1 MQKINFS
8 ILIIALFILGACA
21 GAQIFPTAESE
32 FEKGLALFNE
42 GKYEQALP
50 YFTKATEMDAN
61 HMKSY
66 LYIGRSYLKLNRWI
80 DAISPLK
87 KAYTLAPQE
96 TTKAITGDLFNAFLG
111 AGVAEFQKGNYRGA
125 IDFLKEGL
133 NLKPGSKEALGQ
145 LGKTLLAFGTKL
157 LGEKRIPEAIS
168 AFREALQVSPNN
180 FAAYL
185 GLAKAFFQSGDFG
198 KALQAVRES
207 IKIDPKSEEAQSL
220 FLELLKGK

>member
-1 MQKINFS
+1 VPVQVH
-8 ILIIALFILGACA
+8 
-21 GAQIFPTAESE
+21 
-32 FEKGLALFNE
+32 
-42 GKYEQALP
+42 KYFQLP
-50 YFTKATEMDAN
+50 KVN
-61 HMKSY
+61 
-66 LYIGRSYLKLNRWI
+66 
-80 DAISPLK
+80 LK

-111 AGVAEFQKGNYRGA
+111 TGVAEFQKGNYRGA
-125 IDFLKEGL
+125 IGFLKEGL
-133 NLKPGSKEALGQ
+133 KLKPGSKEAPGQ

>member
-1 MQKINFS
+1 MQRKKNLVLVS
-8 ILIIALFILGACA
+8 ALTILVSCA

-32 FEKGLALFNE
+32 FEKGLTLFNN

-66 LYIGRSYLKLNRWI
+66 LYMGRSYLKLNRWL

-87 KAYTLAPQE
+87 KAYSLAPQE
-96 TTKAITGDLFNAFLG
+96 TTKAIGGDLFNAFLG
-111 AGVAEFQKGNYRGA
+111 AGVAEFQKGNYQGA
-125 IDFLKEGL
+125 INFLKEGL
-133 NLKPGSKEALGQ
+133 NLKPGSKVALGQ
-145 LGKTLLAFGTKL
+145 LGKTLLAFRTKL
-157 LGEKRIPEAIS
+157 LGEKRFPEAIS
-168 AFREALQVSPNN
+168 AFKEALQVSPNN

-185 GLAKAFFQSGDFG
+185 GMAKAFFQSGDFA

-207 IKIDPKSEEAQSL
+207 IKIDPKSDEAQSL